1 MTMEYE
7 IVVLKDLWEE
17 FKSKYFTEL
26 YTNKII
32 YSEFYLKDDNIRIGF
47 SDGEGYN
54 LLYNFLQTKKV

>member
-1 MTMEYE
+1 MEYE
-7 IVVLKDLWEE
+7 IVVIEDFWKE

-32 YSEFYLKDDNIRIGF
+32 YSEFYLKDGNIRIGF